1 MSMIESSKT
10 LQLDKNV
17 RYRRVLDEAV
27 VIHQDQAE
35 ALVLNDTAIA
45 FLELCDGNRNFGEII
60 ATMTGTYDVTVG
72 GLELD
77 LQPLIQELAASGII
91 HQVDTEQT

>member
-1 MSMIESSKT
+1 MIENCKT
-10 LQLDKNV
+10 WQIDKNV

-45 FLELCDGNRNFGEII
+45 FLELCDGNRSFGEII
-60 ATMTGTYDVTVG
+60 ATMTGTYDVTAG
-72 GLELD
+72 GLERD

-91 HQVDTEQT
+91 HRVDTEQT